1 MRSVFTY
8 KPENI
13 KVFIRQVLEWS
24 KHFRHQIYLNSNVG
38 AKTKTGFQSYNQI
51 IATGCIQEIK
61 SSEGSFE
68 KLNSLI
74 NKKDWIFGYLS
85 YDLKNETENLSS
97 ANIDGILAEN
107 LHFFIPEYVFI
118 ISATEV
124 RIEFYEKDVQALIN
138 EIERIHPFRT
148 NPEDLIIKSRISHA
162 EYIDTI
168 KKLLSHIKAGD
179 VYEIN
184 YCQEFFSETA
194 DFNPLETYLK
204 LNSFSPAPFSC
215 FFKLDDIFLLSSSP
229 ERFLKKTG
237 SRIISQP
244 IKGTI
249 RRGISEEEDH
259 FLKKKLLSDEKEK
272 AENIMIVDLVRNDLS
287 KTAVKNSVKVT
298 ELFGIY
304 TFRHVHQMISTVTSE
319 ADPVYSIPDILKS
332 AFPMGSMTG
341 APKIRAMELIEY
353 YEKTKRGIYS
363 GSVGYI
369 SPTGDFDF
377 NVVIR
382 SIIYNSS
389 LRYLSFSTGG
399 AITSGSVPEKEYEE
413 CLLKADALKKTLKN

>member
-1 MRSVFTY
+1 MLSE
-8 KPENI
+8 K
-13 KVFIRQVLEWS
+13 S
-24 KHFRHQIYLNSNVG
+24 KM
-38 AKTKTGFQSYNQI
+38 GFPDYSQI
-51 IATGCIQEIK
+51 IATGCLHEVK
-61 SSEGSFE
+61 SSKNSFE

-74 NKKDWIFGYLS
+74 NRKDWVFGYLS
-85 YDLKNETENLSS
+85 YDLKNEIENLSS
-97 ANIDGILAEN
+97 ANMDGILAEN
-107 LHFFIPEYVFI
+107 LHFFVPEYVFI
-118 ISATEV
+118 INKNEV
-124 RIEFYEKDVQALIN
+124 RIESYKEDINSLIKD
-138 EIERIHPFRT
+138 IENSRPRRT
-148 NPEDLIIKSRISHA
+148 NQGDFIIKSRLSHS

-184 YCQEFFSETA
+184 YCQEFYSENIEI
-194 DFNPLETYLK
+194 NPLETYLK
-204 LNSFSPAPFSC
+204 LNSLSPAPFSC
-215 FFKLDDIFLLSSSP
+215 FLKTNSIYLLSSSP
-229 ERFLKKTG
+229 ERFMKKNG
-237 SRIISQP
+237 NQLISQP

-249 RRGISEEEDH
+249 RRGISEEEDL
-259 FLKKKLLSDEKEK
+259 FLKDKLLSDEKEK
-272 AENIMIVDLVRNDLS
+272 SENIMIVDLVRNDLS
-287 KTAVKNSVKVT
+287 KTAVKNSVKVP

-304 TFRHVHQMISTVTSE
+304 TFQHVHQMISTITSE
-319 ADPVYSIPDILKS
+319 VDPVFTIPEVLKS

-369 SPTGDFDF
+369 NPEGNFDF

-413 CLLKADALKKTLKN
+413 CLLKADAMKKILKN